1 MVFGVADHWVKV
13 FRELAIERNVEWD
26 FDWIDVGAD
35 VAGELV
41 FQLLASDLLDG
52 SDGLFDGIGG
62 LFDGF
67 DLGDFLD
74 GIDFDI
80 DF

>member
-1 MVFGVADHWVKV
+1 MFT
-13 FRELAIERNVEWD
+13 L
-26 FDWIDVGAD
+26 
-35 VAGELV
+35 
-41 FQLLASDLLDG
+41 DLLDG
-52 SDGLFDGIGG
+52 ADGLFDGIGG

-74 GIDFDI
+74 GIDFDF

>member
-1 MVFGVADHWVKV
+1 M
-13 FRELAIERNVEWD
+13 
-26 FDWIDVGAD
+26 
-35 VAGELV
+35 

>member
-1 MVFGVADHWVKV
+1 M
-13 FRELAIERNVEWD
+13 LT
-26 FDWIDVGAD
+26 
-35 VAGELV
+35 L
-41 FQLLASDLLDG
+41 DLLDG
-52 SDGLFDGIGG
+52 ADGLFDGIGG

-74 GIDFDI
+74 GIDFDF